1 MSELLPLE
9 GQILA
14 AGEWTPQ
21 EAAFH
26 IRDAWQ
32 KAVDSIVET
41 GRRLIDARDRV
52 GHGNWMALIDLL
64 PFGDS
69 TARKLMQIARHPDLS
84 NQEYIPDLPPSWGT
98 LAVLAQLPPGEIPR
112 RIADGE
118 IRSDLEQAEAREI
131 VGQEKLFASWSED
144 ERLLLK
150 RLRGGET
157 VVLNLRQGTHDNLI
171 SWAMDADLFQRIDR
185 RSEWGNPFEMPDD
198 GDRGTVIANYA
209 EHYLPHKPSLLA
221 RLPELRGR
229 ALGCWCAPEPCH
241 GDILKE
247 RAET

>member
-1 MSELLPLE
+1 MTEIQALE
-9 GQILA
+9 GQLIPA
-14 AGEWTPQ
+14 DAWTPQ
-21 EAAFH
+21 EAASH
-26 IRDAWQ
+26 IREAWQ

-41 GRRLIDARDRV
+41 GRRLIESKQRV
-52 GHGNWMALIDLL
+52 GHGNWLPLIELL
-64 PFGDS
+64 PFGER
-69 TARKLMQIARHPDLS
+69 TAQALMQVARHPDLS
-84 NQEYIPDLPPSWGT
+84 NPQYIADLPPSWGT

-118 IRSDLEQAEAREI
+118 ITSDLEQSAAREI

-150 RLRGGET
+150 RLRSGET
-157 VVLNLRQGTHDNLI
+157 IILNLRQGTHDNLI

-185 RSEWGNPFEMPDD
+185 RSEWGNPFEIPDD
-198 GDRGTVIANYA
+198 GDRSTVIANYA
-209 EHYLPHKPSLLA
+209 EHYLPHKPSLLT
-221 RLPELRGR
+221 RIHELRGK

-247 RAET
+247 RAEE